1 VKIYVAAVE
10 ALRKKE
16 RQSETQETIFP
27 EFSPTPLLNANV
39 FFLQVFKNLT
49 PCMTKLG
56 VLVLSFHDFTD
67 IANINGFWDF
77 QHCTNGVLVHASHKG
92 DKQI

>member
-1 VKIYVAAVE
+1 
-10 ALRKKE
+10 
-16 RQSETQETIFP
+16 
-27 EFSPTPLLNANV
+27 
-39 FFLQVFKNLT
+39 
-49 PCMTKLG
+49 MTKLR

-77 QHCTNGVLVHASHKG
+77 HHRTNAVLVHASHNR